1 MSCLKV
7 LLDVSLSSDSVR
19 QQVDA
24 AAVRV
29 EFLINIELASWER
42 RRDPD
47 ARPPLTL
54 LPEGRLPEFPIRRQ
68 ELTSVNVV
76 FVTTTELAHF
86 MKLFL
91 LHSPVSA
98 GVPVDEPLPPDAPR

>member
-1 MSCLKV
+1 MSCLKL
-7 LLDVSLSSDSVR
+7 LLDVSLSSDSVL

-29 EFLINIELASWER
+29 EFLTNIELASCER
-42 RRDPD
+42 RRVPD
-47 ARPPLTL
+47 ACPPLTL
-54 LPEGRLPEFPIRRQ
+54 FPEVRLPGSPIWRE

-76 FVTTTELAHF
+76 FVTASELAHF
-86 MKLFL
+86 VKLFL